1 VVSKRKPGALG
12 VADAVAVALSFAGAD
27 WLGAVR
33 QQAVFEPL
41 STEWLAR
48 AALIVAAWLGA
59 LYVTGAYESRYL
71 RMPGRSVYL
80 TALATA
86 LSGATCA
93 GLFYVLPGWRM
104 NRLAFAGFVLVAG
117 LLLTVSRLIRLH
129 WHRRDKTGAT
139 IAIGDHELLLT
150 VWRQT
155 AHDSWFPRTLWLVP
169 DDGDRTIE
177 LVRLTADHP
186 HEVQMCGVEQAK
198 EMLASDGE
206 IHTVITDG
214 VIRSREAAELLTKA
228 SLQGALVADA
238 FSFYELSTGKCP
250 MFQVDG
256 RWLFN
261 ATTQTPARVALLCK
275 RLLDLGASVVVSV
288 FAMPVLALAAA
299 AIAIESGFPVLYRQQ
314 RMGHCG
320 TCFALFKLRTMPKDA
335 EAETGAIWSPPD
347 DPRATRLGAFL
358 RRTGIDEIP
367 QLWNVL
373 LGQMSLVGPRPE
385 RPEIVA
391 QLREQI
397 PLYMQRYAVPPG
409 ITGWAQINQ
418 GGDTCL
424 HDVLEK
430 LRYDMY
436 YAKNFSLKLD
446 LGILLRTGQM
456 ALARAKPGT
465 RPAPRPQYAVEP
477 RNTPGK

>member
-1 VVSKRKPGALG
+1 MLKTRKPGVLG
-12 VADAVAVALSFAGAD
+12 AADAIGVALSLAGAD
-27 WLGAVR
+27 WLSAVR
-33 QQAVFEPL
+33 QQATFAPL
-41 STEWLAR
+41 TVEWLSR

-71 RMPGRSVYL
+71 RMPGRSLYL

-86 LSGATCA
+86 LGGAMCA
-93 GLFYVLPGWRM
+93 GLFYLLPGWRM

-117 LLLTVSRLIRLH
+117 LLLTGNRLVRLH
-129 WHRRDKTGAT
+129 WHRQDKTGAT
-139 IAIGDHELLLT
+139 IAIGDHELLLM
-150 VWRQT
+150 VWQQT
-155 AHDSWFPRTLWLVP
+155 THESWFPRTLWLVP
-169 DDGDRTIE
+169 DDGDTTME
-177 LVRLTADHP
+177 LVRLTAHHP
-186 HEVQMCGVEQAK
+186 HEVRVCDVEHAK
-198 EMLASDGE
+198 KMLAVDGE

-214 VIRSREAAELLTKA
+214 VIRTQEASELLTQA
-228 SLQGALVADA
+228 SLRGALVADA

-250 MFQVDG
+250 IFQVDG

-261 ATTQTPARVALLCK
+261 ATTQTPPPAALLCK
-275 RLLDLGASVVVSV
+275 RLLDLSASVVAGV
-288 FAMPVLALAAA
+288 FALPVLVLGALA
-299 AIAIESGFPVLYRQQ
+299 IAVESGFPVLYRQR
-314 RMGHCG
+314 RMGHRG
-320 TCFALFKLRTMPKDA
+320 KCFTLFKFRTMPKDA
-335 EAETGAIWSPPD
+335 EAATGAIWSPPD
-347 DPRATRLGAFL
+347 DPRVTRLGALL
-358 RRTGIDEIP
+358 RRTGIDELP

-391 QLREQI
+391 ELRQQI
-397 PLYMQRYAVPPG
+397 PLYMQRHAVPPG

-465 RPAPRPQYAVEP
+465 QRVPQAEHAADP